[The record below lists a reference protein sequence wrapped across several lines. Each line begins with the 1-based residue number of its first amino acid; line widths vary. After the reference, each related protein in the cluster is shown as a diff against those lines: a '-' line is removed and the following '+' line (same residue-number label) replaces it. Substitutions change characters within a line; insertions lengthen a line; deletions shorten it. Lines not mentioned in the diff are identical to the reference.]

1 MYSDH
6 QASNNNNLVGHYKGG
21 VHPNKKPELY
31 KTEMCRNWN
40 EIGHCRY
47 GRKCRFAHGEHEL
60 RMIQRHARY
69 KTEICRTYHRTGT
82 CLYGVRCTFIHDEQ
96 RPSPTLPVGVDRGS
110 MQPTSSSSSSSNS
123 SNASDIESSSS
134 YTSSSNASH
143 MTSSVERLESI
154 FDQDAAF
161 YYDTMGTFPLPKKE
175 RRLAAFS
182 SICSSTAP
190 SSSNIAN
197 NPMASSTSSLGDG
210 NTDLWSLSPSVTQP
224 RQQQQQQSYT
234 SSLSSSPAF
243 RPIHGFYSAP
253 NLAW

>member
-1 MYSDH
+1 M
-6 QASNNNNLVGHYKGG
+6 QASNSNNNFHYKGG

-47 GRKCRFAHGEHEL
+47 GKKCRFAHGEHEL
-60 RMIQRHARY
+60 RVIQRHARY

-96 RPSPTLPVGVDRGS
+96 RPLGGDRS
-110 MQPTSSSSSSSNS
+110 LIHATSSNS

-134 YTSSSNASH
+134 SYTSSSNA
-143 MTSSVERLESI
+143 TSSVERLESM
-154 FDQDAAF
+154 FDHDAAF

-182 SICSSTAP
+182 SICSSTTTP
-190 SSSNIAN
+190 PAN
-197 NPMASSTSSLGDG
+197 NPMMASSLNTVHDG
-210 NTDLWSLSPSVTQP
+210 NTDRWSLSSSQH
-224 RQQQQQQSYT
+224 RQQQQPYT
-234 SSLSSSPAF
+234 SSSSSPAF